1 MEHNLN
7 FPKPVF
13 LTSKTVLHQENQR
26 LQLNQEKLIGE
37 SSASIQALN
46 EKIQVLQ
53 ATVQATVDPLT
64 NTSSTSNEH
73 YTGNPYKTYS
83 SKIKALTEK
92 YNGESDWGCMTVR
105 NIIDVRA
112 AFIIGNGAKAIK
124 QDGYEGTAE
133 RELDFIREFIRFNDL
148 DKESP
153 NDWAVG
159 AELEGKALIKLVVD
173 KKERNIR
180 TVYVPWSKY
189 PYTVSAN
196 NPDLYKYTK
205 AFYQGTDTID
215 ASSAAPVADLN
226 RDVDFNLKENEF
238 IYMRFGGSSEKIN
251 EPIPKTALVL
261 RQVEDLD
268 KELWD
273 WRKINHLFA
282 APTPIFTVETIEE
295 CERLQAWIK
304 NENWRIGK
312 SIVIANGKFD
322 LVCYSGEGFTTIKN
336 ALEADV
342 TTISGSTGV
351 PVHFLGHPE
360 LLSNRA
366 TATSL
371 LELTELA
378 TNRERS
384 VWEGGYEEIYQ
395 KAMVLANDNFNTGY
409 KPDAVT
415 AKIPF
420 ISSTKLEFIS
430 NVYLPM
436 YEANTIS
443 LETFLSY
450 LADIDVDEEIKRIEE
465 DKKKEEVS
473 NAANNPGTDA
483 GTLAG
488 RPGGNSQPR
497 STRGN
502 KAVRPNA

>member
-1 MEHNLN
+1 MNLN
-7 FPKPVF
+7 KPLF
-13 LTSKTVLHQENQR
+13 LIKKEKLYAENER
-26 LQLNQEKLIGE
+26 LRLNQEKLIE
-37 SSASIQALN
+37 DSTASIQALN
-46 EKIQVLQ
+46 TRVEELQ
-53 ATVQATVDPLT
+53 ATVQATIDPLT
-64 NTSSTSNEH
+64 NTSSTTNEH

-83 SKIKALTEK
+83 TKIKALVEK
-92 YNGESDWGCMTVR
+92 YNGESDWGCMTAR

-124 QDGYEGTAE
+124 QDGYKGTAE

-159 AELEGKALIKLVVD
+159 AELEGKALIRLVVD
-173 KKERNIR
+173 KVKKNIR

-205 AFYQGTDTID
+205 AFYQGNDTVD
-215 ASSAAPVADLN
+215 AAAGAPTSDLN
-226 RDVDFNLKENEF
+226 RDVGFNLNEKEF
-238 IYMRFGGSSEKIN
+238 VYVRFGGSSEKIN

-282 APTPIFTVETIEE
+282 APTPVFTTETVDE
-295 CERLQAWIK
+295 CERIQEWIEK
-304 NENWRIGK
+304 TNWRIGK
-312 SIVIANGKFD
+312 AIVMANGEFN
-322 LVCYSGEGFTTIKN
+322 LICYSGEGFTTIKN

-384 VWEGGYEEIYQ
+384 VWEGGYEELFQ
-395 KAMVLANDNFNTGY
+395 KAILLYNDTFHAGLS
-409 KPDAVT
+409 PDAVT

-420 ISSTKLEFIS
+420 ISSAKLEFIS
-430 NVYLPM
+430 KVYLPM

-450 LADIDVDEEIKRIEE
+450 LTDIDVDEEMKRIEE
-465 DKKKEEVS
+465 DKQKVDER
-473 NAANNPGTDA
+473 NDTNNSGTDA
-483 GTLAG
+483 GTFPR
-488 RPGGNSQPR
+488 RPDRNSQQR
-497 STRGN
+497 SARRN
-502 KAVRPNA
+502 KEIRSES